1 MSKTIT
7 VASKFTE
14 EEIDKIDYFVA
25 QNNTTRSALFHEL
38 VMSGVDGKQG
48 ETNLI
53 TKGNSDIKEVRLLFT
68 DDYSYF
74 WKNHEYK
81 GIINGEDV
89 SVYFGG
95 EWKNYKMSDLPIEVM
110 E

>member
-25 QNNTTRSALFHEL
+25 QNHTTRSALFHEL
-38 VMSGVDGKQG
+38 VMRGVEGTVGDT
-48 ETNLI
+48 ELI
-53 TKGNSDIKEVRLLFT
+53 TEGNSNIREVRLLFIE
-68 DDYSYF
+68 DYSYF
-74 WKNHEYK
+74 WKNKEYR
-81 GIINGEDV
+81 GIIKGDDV
-89 SVYFGG
+89 SIQFAG
-95 EWKNYKMSDLPIEVM
+95 EWKNYKLSDIPVEVL